1 MSGDEPAQE
10 PPRIDAAGT
19 GSAHRPL
26 HARPLLWAVVAA
38 GGALGTAV
46 RDRVAAAL
54 PHGDDGWPLATL
66 LVNLAGCVL
75 LGVLLEGLARAGPDA
90 GRRQLVRLA
99 GGTGLCGGLTT
110 YSTLALEVVLLVRRG
125 SWPLA
130 AGYALV
136 SVLAGLVAVAV
147 GIAAATGWHSRRR
160 GGDRFPAA
168 AGSGR

>member
-1 MSGDEPAQE
+1 MCGDEPADQ
-10 PPRIDAAGT
+10 PPHTGPAGP
-19 GSAHRPL
+19 GRPRRPV
-26 HARPLLWAVVAA
+26 HARPLLWAVVAV

-46 RDRVAAAL
+46 RDRVAVAL

-66 LVNLAGCVL
+66 LVNLAGALL

-99 GGTGLCGGLTT
+99 GGTGFCGGLTT
-110 YSTLALEVVLLVRRG
+110 WSALALEVVLLVRRG

-130 AGYALV
+130 AGYAVV
-136 SVLAGLVAVAV
+136 SVLTGLVAVAV
-147 GIAAATGWHSRRR
+147 GIAAAVGWQSRRR
-160 GGDRFPAA
+160 GGDRLPAA